1 MAQLSRDQEL
11 VERLKQRFAE
21 YPSHDWKEQY
31 DEQGR
36 LLQLS
41 LDELKLTQLPS
52 ELWQF
57 TSLQGLY
64 LHDNQLSDLPP
75 ELGQLPNLE
84 MLELADNPQLQI
96 PPPEVVQQGT
106 PAVLTYLRALP
117 QAVERF
123 EAKLL
128 LVGEGGMG
136 KSSLLRA
143 LDQLP
148 FAPGLPLTHGIAVGT
163 LQLPHP
169 EPSKPTLTLSTWDFG
184 GQEIYQ
190 ATHQVFLTSTTGRAV
205 HRQ

>member
-1 MAQLSRDQEL
+1 MATNISPLSMVSSRIGRCPSLKSVNSDQSFCVREGETMAQLSRDQEL

-75 ELGQLPNLE
+75 ELGQLPNLQV
-84 MLELADNPQLQI
+84 LRLDDNQL
-96 PPPEVVQQGT
+96 
-106 PAVLTYLRALP
+106 
-117 QAVERF
+117 
-123 EAKLL
+123 
-128 LVGEGGMG
+128 
-136 KSSLLRA
+136 S
-143 LDQLP
+143 
-148 FAPGLPLTHGIAVGT
+148 
-163 LQLPHP
+163 
-169 EPSKPTLTLSTWDFG
+169 
-184 GQEIYQ
+184 
-190 ATHQVFLTSTTGRAV
+190 
-205 HRQ
+205 